1 MSPEKI
7 KALALQMQLA
17 EVPPELRQAYMRLI
31 LDPVTIDHHDVRLEG
46 PLVVLEKLS
55 QTGASK
61 SLPEVLS
68 FAQEW
73 RPLRDSNPCRR
84 RERAVIG
91 STGVRRCPMIL
102 PINQ

>member
-1 MSPEKI
+1 
-7 KALALQMQLA
+7 
-17 EVPPELRQAYMRLI
+17 MRLI

-68 FAQEW
+68 FAREW
-73 RPLRDSNPCRR
+73 RAREDSNLRPPD
-84 RERAVIG
+84 EKKSAPAATAG
-91 STGVRRCPMIL
+91 WSS
-102 PINQ
+102 